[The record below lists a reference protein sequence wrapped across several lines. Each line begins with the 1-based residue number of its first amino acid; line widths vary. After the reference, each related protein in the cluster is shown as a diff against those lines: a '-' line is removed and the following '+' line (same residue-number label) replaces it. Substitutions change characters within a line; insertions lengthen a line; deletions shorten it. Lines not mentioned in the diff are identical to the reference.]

1 MKLKT
6 TYFYITLIGLMLLNQ
21 VRVQAQNKTAASQTD
36 NSKLV
41 QLSGVI
47 TAPNGVSAIPY
58 ATVRISHSF
67 RGTIAGT
74 DGFYSLVVKEKDT
87 VEYEALGFKKLK
99 FVIPTGTTNQEYNH
113 NASLARDT
121 FTIAPTNIYANL
133 TPEEF
138 KRVFLSLHPNED
150 LTEKAKKNL
159 DQQTMRQ
166 LYESL
171 AKDGQESQ
179 LYQLQQIASS
189 AYYAGGQTNY
199 NLLGNGVAVPS
210 SLLNPFAWAQFIKS
224 IKEGKYK
231 KKKDDKKKKD
241 EQNSPPNYDY

>member
-1 MKLKT
+1 MKFKPS
-6 TYFYITLIGLMLLNQ
+6 YFLTAFICFMAIGLFQ
-21 VRVQAQNKTAASQTD
+21 VHAQNKTTPAATD

-58 ATVRISHSF
+58 ATVRILHTF

-74 DGFYSLVVKEKDT
+74 DGFYSLVVDQKDT
-87 VEYEALGFKKLK
+87 VEYEALGFKRVK
-99 FVIPTGTTNQEYNH
+99 FPIPSGITNQEYTH
-113 NASLARDT
+113 NVSLPRDT

-138 KRVFLSLHPNED
+138 RRVFLSLHPKED
-150 LTEKAKKNL
+150 LTERAKKNL

-171 AKDGQESQ
+171 ARDGQESQ

-199 NLLGNGVAVPS
+199 NLLGNGVAIPS
-210 SLLNPFAWAQFIKS
+210 SLLNPFAWAEFIKS
-224 IKEGKYK
+224 VKEGKYK

-241 EQNSPPNYDY
+241 EENSKPNYDY

>member
-1 MKLKT
+1 MKLKPS
-6 TYFYITLIGLMLLNQ
+6 YYLYIILCFIVFGSIQ
-21 VRVQAQNKTAASQTD
+21 VKAQKLPAAKTAD
-36 NSKLV
+36 SKLV

-58 ATVRISHSF
+58 ATVRLIHTF

-74 DGFYSLVVKEKDT
+74 DGFYSLVVNEKDT
-87 VEYEALGFKKLK
+87 VEYQALGFKAVR
-99 FVIPTGTTNQEYNH
+99 FVIPTGITNQEFDH
-113 NASLARDT
+113 NVSLPRDT

-138 KRVFLSLHPNED
+138 RRIFLSLHPNED

-171 AKDGQESQ
+171 ARDGQESQ

-199 NLLGNGVAVPS
+199 NLLGNGIAVPS
-210 SLLNPFAWAQFIKS
+210 SLLNPFAWAEFIKS

-231 KKKDDKKKKD
+231 KKDDKKKKD
-241 EQNSPPNYDY
+241 QQNSPPNYDY